1 MVATAVD
8 LSNLPPLVTPP
19 GTVIVHQSAL
29 PQGAVVG
36 HRLTQPTTA
45 APAQVISYEAYAPPP
60 QPQTCAEKMRG
71 EDAPAETC
79 AEKMARAEKMG
90 DWVPAPALAGAS
102 SSKADAAAAGR
113 TEYI

>member
-19 GTVIVHQSAL
+19 GTVIVHQSDL
-29 PQGAVVG
+29 PQNAVVG
-36 HRLTQPTTA
+36 QRLTQPTTA
-45 APAQVISYEAYAPPP
+45 APAQVISYEAYAPP

-79 AEKMARAEKMG
+79 AGKMACAEKMG

-102 SSKADAAAAGR
+102 SSEADAAAAGR

>member
-29 PQGAVVG
+29 LQNAVVG

-45 APAQVISYEAYAPPP
+45 APAQFIAYEAYART

-79 AEKMARAEKMG
+79 AGKMACAEKM
-90 DWVPAPALAGAS
+90 APALAGAS

-113 TEYI
+113 TEYL

>member
-19 GTVIVHQSAL
+19 GTVIVHQSDL
-29 PQGAVVG
+29 PQNAVVG
-36 HRLTQPTTA
+36 QRLTQPTTA
-45 APAQVISYEAYAPPP
+45 APAQVISYEAYAPP

-79 AEKMARAEKMG
+79 AEKMACAEKMG
-90 DWVPAPALAGAS
+90 DWVRGQAS
-102 SSKADAAAAGR
+102 LGFGGENYG
-113 TEYI
+113 TF

>member
-19 GTVIVHQSAL
+19 GTVIVHQSDL
-29 PQGAVVG
+29 PQNAVVG
-36 HRLTQPTTA
+36 QRLTQPVTA
-45 APAQVISYEAYAPPP
+45 APAQVISYEAYAPP

-79 AEKMARAEKMG
+79 AGKMACAEKMG

-102 SSKADAAAAGR
+102 SSEADAAAAGR
-113 TEYI
+113 TEYV

>member
-29 PQGAVVG
+29 LQNAVVG
-36 HRLTQPTTA
+36 HRLTQPSTA
-45 APAQVISYEAYAPPP
+45 APAQVISYEAYEPP

-79 AEKMARAEKMG
+79 AGKMACAEKMG

-102 SSKADAAAAGR
+102 SSEADAAAAGR

>member
-45 APAQVISYEAYAPPP
+45 APAQVISYEAYAPP

-79 AEKMARAEKMG
+79 AEKMARE
-90 DWVPAPALAGAS
+90 DGAS

>member
-8 LSNLPPLVTPP
+8 LSNLPPHVAA
-19 GTVIVHQSAL
+19 I
-29 PQGAVVG
+29 G

-45 APAQVISYEAYAPPP
+45 APAQFIAYEAYART
-60 QPQTCAEKMRG
+60 QPQTCAQKMRG

-79 AEKMARAEKMG
+79 AGKMACAEKMG

>member
-19 GTVIVHQSAL
+19 GTVIVHQSDL
-29 PQGAVVG
+29 PQNAVVG
-36 HRLTQPTTA
+36 QRLTQPVTA
-45 APAQVISYEAYAPPP
+45 APAQVISYEAYAPP

-79 AEKMARAEKMG
+79 AGKMACAEKMG

-102 SSKADAAAAGR
+102 SSEADAAAAGR

>member
-19 GTVIVHQSAL
+19 GTVIVHQSDI
-29 PQGAVVG
+29 PQNAVVG
-36 HRLTQPTTA
+36 QRLTQPVTA
-45 APAQVISYEAYAPPP
+45 APAQVISYEAYAPP

-79 AEKMARAEKMG
+79 AGKRACAEKMG

-102 SSKADAAAAGR
+102 SSEADAAAAGR

>member
-71 EDAPAETC
+71 EDAPAETFAEKMAC
-79 AEKMARAEKMG
+79 AEKM
-90 DWVPAPALAGAS
+90 APALAGAS